1 MGIHYGGRRGRN
13 QTRIT
18 TSRFSVHRWVR
29 KKPEADDAETQL
41 WSIVEVEESPDW
53 P

>member
-1 MGIHYGGRRGRN
+1 
-13 QTRIT
+13 
-18 TSRFSVHRWVR
+18 VR